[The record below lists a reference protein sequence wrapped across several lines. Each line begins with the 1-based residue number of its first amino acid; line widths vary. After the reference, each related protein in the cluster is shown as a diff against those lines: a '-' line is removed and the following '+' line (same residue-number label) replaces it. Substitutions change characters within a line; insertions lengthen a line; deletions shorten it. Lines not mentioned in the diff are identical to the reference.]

1 MRQYHVNYHV
11 NLLVYVTFIIL
22 IIKQLNLIVVDMA
35 MSRELLRQF
44 I

>member
-11 NLLVYVTFIIL
+11 NLLVHMTFIIL
-22 IIKQLNLIVVDMA
+22 IIKQLNLIVVDMT